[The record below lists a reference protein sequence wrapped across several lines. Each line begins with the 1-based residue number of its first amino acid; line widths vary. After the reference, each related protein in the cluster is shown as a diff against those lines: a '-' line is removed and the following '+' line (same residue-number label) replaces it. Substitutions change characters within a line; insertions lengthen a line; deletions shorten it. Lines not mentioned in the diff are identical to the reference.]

1 MQQRAETHHIHREE
15 SEKRRI
21 RFMREIESCNL
32 PLKEFP
38 QNELDDDDEERVEY
52 DSDEQGAHKTNYSPL
67 FYDRGQKL
75 LS

>member
-1 MQQRAETHHIHREE
+1 
-15 SEKRRI
+15 
-21 RFMREIESCNL
+21 MREIESCNL

>member
-1 MQQRAETHHIHREE
+1 MQQRAEAHHIHREE

-38 QNELDDDDEERVEY
+38 QNELDDDDEERVEN
-52 DSDEQGAHKTNYSPL
+52 DSDEQGAHEICYSPL
-67 FYDRGQKL
+67 FRGSRQKRGE
-75 LS
+75 